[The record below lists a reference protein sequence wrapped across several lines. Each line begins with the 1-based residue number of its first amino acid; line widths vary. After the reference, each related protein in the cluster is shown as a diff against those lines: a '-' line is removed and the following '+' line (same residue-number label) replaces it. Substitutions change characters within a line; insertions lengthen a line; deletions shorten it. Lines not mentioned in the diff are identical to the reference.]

1 MTTLDSQ
8 SRWTRTGKRLADW
21 RTMSVDGPPLPAG
34 NFSTWVADMRAALR
48 GDREMEVP
56 CDGCTACCTSSQFI
70 HVAPDEADTLAH
82 IPRGLLFP
90 APGMPRGHV
99 VLGYDEHGRCPMLID
114 GRCSIYED
122 RPRTCR
128 TYDCRIFAA
137 TGIDVDAGDDTKVEV
152 GARARRWSFD
162 YSTDRDRVL
171 RGALDAA
178 VGFVRERD
186 KNPTESAVLAI
197 RLVGDQ

>member
-1 MTTLDSQ
+1 L
-8 SRWTRTGKRLADW
+8 LADW
-21 RTMSVDGPPLPAG
+21 RAVNVDGPLAAG
-34 NFSTWVADMRAALR
+34 NFSAWMADMRAALR
-48 GDREMEVP
+48 GDSDMDVP
-56 CDGCTACCTSSQFI
+56 CDGCTACCTSSQFV
-70 HVAPDEADTLAH
+70 HVAPDEADALAH

-99 VLGYDEHGRCPMLID
+99 VLGYDAHGRCPMLID
-114 GRCSIYED
+114 GRCSIYEH

-137 TGIDVDAGDDTKVEV
+137 TGIDVDEDDDTKVDV
-152 GARARRWSFD
+152 GARARRWRFD

-171 RGALDAA
+171 RDAIDAA

-197 RLVGDQ
+197 RLVGNQ

>member
-1 MTTLDSQ
+1 MN
-8 SRWTRTGKRLADW
+8 G
-21 RTMSVDGPPLPAG
+21 DGTLPAG
-34 NFSTWVADMRAALR
+34 NFSVWVTNMRAALR
-48 GDREMEVP
+48 GDQDMEVP
-56 CDGCTACCTSSQFI
+56 CEGCTACCSSSQFV

-82 IPRGLLFP
+82 IPRTLLFP

-99 VLGYDEHGRCPMLID
+99 VLGYDEHGQCPMLIG
-114 GRCSIYED
+114 GRCSIYEH

-137 TGIDVDAGDDTKVEV
+137 TGIEVDEDDDTKVDV
-152 GARARRWSFD
+152 GARARQWRFD

-171 RGALDAA
+171 RDAVHAA

-186 KNPTESAVLAI
+186 KNATESAVLAI
-197 RLVGDQ
+197 RLAGDQ

>member
-1 MTTLDSQ
+1 MNEE
-8 SRWTRTGKRLADW
+8 GPLA
-21 RTMSVDGPPLPAG
+21 AG
-34 NFSTWVADMRAALR
+34 NFAAWVADMRAALR
-48 GDREMEVP
+48 GESDMDVP
-56 CDGCTACCTSSQFI
+56 CDGCTACCSSSQFV
-70 HVAPDEADTLAH
+70 HVAPDEADVLAN
-82 IPRGLLFP
+82 IPSGLLFP

-114 GRCSIYED
+114 GRCSIYEH

-137 TGIDVDAGDDTKVEV
+137 TGIDVDEDDDTKGGV
-152 GARARRWSFD
+152 GARVRRWHFD

-171 RGALDAA
+171 RDALDAA

-197 RLVGDQ
+197 RLVGDN